1 MFLCYFVIF
10 FVFDNL
16 VFELIVDVVSV
27 KVRVYCSKPVMDGDR
42 WYALK
47 LAGFVDF
54 MEKPQNKR
62 GLVMGESE
70 FSKAANYASDPEV
83 IVVRPVKEI

>member
-1 MFLCYFVIF
+1 MFLCYSVILL
-10 FVFDNL
+10 VFDNL

-27 KVRVYCSKPVMDGDR
+27 KVRVYCSKPVMYGDR
-42 WYALK
+42 WNALK

-54 MEKPQNKR
+54 MKKPQNKR

-70 FSKAANYASDPEV
+70 LAKAANYSSDPEV
-83 IVVRPVKEI
+83 IVVRSVKEI